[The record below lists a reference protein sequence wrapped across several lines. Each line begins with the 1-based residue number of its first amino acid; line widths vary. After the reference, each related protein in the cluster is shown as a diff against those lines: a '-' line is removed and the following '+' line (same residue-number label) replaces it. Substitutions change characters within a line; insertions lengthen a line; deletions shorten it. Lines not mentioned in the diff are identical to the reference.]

1 MGWEGVQ
8 TTSGSESFGRKR
20 KVKFIDKIHQ
30 KMGIK
35 RFHLVSGSP
44 VEEEIEDAGKKRT
57 NCQNKVPGKLGRK
70 QMRDT
75 DWRVGISTSEDLKE
89 EIRMGRI
96 TVKN

>member
-44 VEEEIEDAGKKRT
+44 VEERRLKMQERT
-57 NCQNKVPGKLGRK
+57 NCWNKVPGKLGRK
-70 QMRDT
+70 QVKDT
-75 DWRVGISTSEDLKE
+75 EWRVGISTSEDLKE
-89 EIRMGRI
+89 EIQMGRI